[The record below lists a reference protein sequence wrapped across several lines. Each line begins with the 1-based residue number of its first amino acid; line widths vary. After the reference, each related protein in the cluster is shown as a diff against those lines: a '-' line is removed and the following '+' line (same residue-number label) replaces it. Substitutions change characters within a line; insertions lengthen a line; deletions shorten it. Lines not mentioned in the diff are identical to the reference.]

1 MVAMVRYSSQAGCQA
16 QHAIGS
22 PTVCYL
28 CLSRFLSSLYVS
40 IPLFVRLSFAASYS
54 PLRLVSTRAAP
65 PAFRRCHAGLSRA
78 ILETEGVRL
87 RRLDSTRRPTM
98 RTEEK
103 FLARGQAWETEKREM
118 EKRD

>member
-40 IPLFVRLSFAASYS
+40 IPLFVRLSFAAFVV
-54 PLRLVSTRAAP
+54 LAAP
-65 PAFRRCHAGLSRA
+65 TFSFRPARVTLRFVAVTRNSRDGE
-78 ILETEGVRL
+78 LDVFT
-87 RRLDSTRRPTM
+87 RLDV
-98 RTEEK
+98 
-103 FLARGQAWETEKREM
+103 
-118 EKRD
+118 

>member
-28 CLSRFLSSLYVS
+28 CLSCFLSPLYVS

-54 PLRLVSTRAAP
+54 RRSDLPASTRAYR
-65 PAFRRCHAGLSRA
+65 AFRCCRT
-78 ILETEGVRL
+78 ILETGTVTS
-87 RRLDSTRRPTM
+87 STR
-98 RTEEK
+98 EEK
-103 FLARGQAWETEKREM
+103 LREG
-118 EKRD
+118 